1 MHLEKVET
9 MLSIIVVLP
18 FLSALLLAIVYLSN
32 TERKRYKFHTLV
44 GVGSPT
50 ISAILSLVILSDLI
64 TGSDTIYNTL
74 FTWINIGDFNIS
86 IAFMADRLSAIMIS
100 FITVIGTL
108 IHIYATGYMK
118 EDPAYGKFFAYFNL
132 FMGSMLLLVLADNP
146 IMMFVGWEL
155 VGLSSYL
162 LIGFYHKDSG
172 NIKAANKAFILNRVG
187 DFGFIIAISLLFV
200 SLEGTGFTFDSIKA
214 NISMIEPEMLSII
227 GILLFIGAMGKSAQ
241 IPLYVWLPDA
251 MAGPTPVS
259 ALIHAA
265 TMVTAGV
272 YMVARYSFL
281 YIEIPD
287 VGVFIATIGASSA
300 LFAAIIASYQSDI
313 KKILAYSTMSQLG
326 YMFIAVGLGAYS
338 SGIFHVFTHAFFKAL
353 LFMGAGAVIIALHH
367 EQNIFKM
374 GGLKKDLRVVYITMF
389 IATLAIS
396 GIPPFAGFFSKD
408 AILVS
413 AFASEH
419 YFIWGIGSFT
429 ALLTAFYMFRLLFTV
444 FHSTPKEALNP
455 HTVPKSM
462 TTPLIVLAFGSAT
475 VGFLGVNEAYG
486 GSSWFNT
493 FLALP
498 DTTHHISH
506 ATEYMLGGFNVILG
520 LLGMWVAYKMF
531 AKDATEANE
540 DIALRKL
547 AINKFYIDELYE
559 FIIVKPLILMSHFIA
574 KVLEPKIFDGLIN
587 LNVWA
592 YLQSGRL
599 FSKLQNGKVRYYA
612 LYILAGVSAM
622 SCYMLI
628 KLGVTL

>member
-1 MHLEKVET
+1 
-9 MLSIIVVLP
+9 MLSLIVVLP

-32 TERKRYKFHTLV
+32 TKANRYAFYTIV
-44 GVGSPT
+44 GVGTPT
-50 ISAILSLVILSDLI
+50 IMTILSFIVGYQLI
-64 TGSDTIYNTL
+64 NGSDTIHNTL
-74 FTWINIGDFNIS
+74 FQWIDIGDFNIS
-86 IAFMADRLSAIMIS
+86 IAFMADRLSVVMIS
-100 FITVIGTL
+100 FITFIGTL
-108 IHIYATGYMK
+108 IHIYAAGYMK
-118 EDPAYGKFFAYFNL
+118 EDEAYGKFFAYFNL

-162 LIGFYHKDSG
+162 LIGFYHQESD
-172 NIKAANKAFILNRVG
+172 NITAANKAFILNRVG
-187 DFGFIIAISLLFV
+187 DFGFIMALALLFV
-200 SLEGTGFTFDSIKA
+200 NVGDGGFTFEAIAA
-214 NISMIEPEMLSII
+214 NISTIDPEMLSLI
-227 GILLFIGAMGKSAQ
+227 GILLFVGAMGKSAQ

-281 YIEIPD
+281 YVEIPD
-287 VGVFIATIGASSA
+287 VGIFIASIGAASA

-374 GGLKKDLRVVYITMF
+374 GGLKKHLKLVYITMF

-408 AILVS
+408 AILVT

-419 YFIWGIGSFT
+419 YVIWSVGTLT
-429 ALLTAFYMFRLLFTV
+429 AMLTAFYMFRMLFTV
-444 FHSTPKEALNP
+444 FHSEQKDDHALQPLPN
-455 HTVPKSM
+455 SM
-462 TTPLIVLAFGSAT
+462 TRPLVILAFGAAT
-475 VGFLGVNEAYG
+475 AGFLGVNEAYG
-486 GSSWFNT
+486 GSSAINT

-498 DTTHHISH
+498 DMKLHLSH
-506 ATEYMLGGFNVILG
+506 ATEYMIGGLNVILA
-520 LLGMWVAYKMF
+520 LLGMGLAYKLF
-531 AKDATEANE
+531 AKNAQEAQANT
-540 DIALRKL
+540 LFKRF
-547 AINKFYIDELYE
+547 AINKFYIDEVYE
-559 FIIVKPLILMSHFIA
+559 FFIVKPLLGMSDLIA
-574 KVLEPKIFDGLIN
+574 KVIDPKIFDGFIN

-592 YLQSGRL
+592 YLRSAGL
-599 FSKLQNGKVRYYA
+599 FAKLQNGKVRYYA

-622 SCYMLI
+622 SYYMLF
-628 KLGVTL
+628 KLGVM

>member
-1 MHLEKVET
+1 
-9 MLSIIVVLP
+9 MLSLIVILP
-18 FLSALLLAIVYLSN
+18 FFSALIMAVVYLADTN
-32 TERKRYKFHTLV
+32 KKRYLFFTSV
-44 GVGSPT
+44 GVGIPVVMT
-50 ISAILSLVILSDLI
+50 LLSFMVGFQLLS
-64 TGSDTIYNTL
+64 GSDTIHQTL
-74 FTWINIGDFNIS
+74 YQWISIGDFNIEV
-86 IAFMADRLSAIMIS
+86 AFMADRLSVVMIS
-100 FITVIGTL
+100 FITFIGTL
-108 IHIYATGYMK
+108 IHIYAAGYMK
-118 EDPAYGKFFAYFNL
+118 EDEGYGKFFAYFNL

-162 LIGFYHKDSG
+162 LIGFYNKESA
-172 NIKAANKAFILNRVG
+172 NITAANKAFILNRVG
-187 DFGFIIAISLLFV
+187 DFGFIMGISLLFIA
-200 SLEGTGFTFDSIKA
+200 LEGTGFTFDSIKA
-214 NISMIEPEMLSII
+214 NISMIDTPMLSLI
-227 GILLFIGAMGKSAQ
+227 GLLLFVGAMGKSAQ

-281 YIEIPD
+281 YEQIPNI
-287 VGVFIATIGASSA
+287 GIFIATIGAASA

-374 GGLKKDLRVVYITMF
+374 GGLKKELKLVYITMF

-408 AILVS
+408 AILVT

-419 YFIWGIGSFT
+419 YLIWGVGSFT
-429 ALLTAFYMFRLLFTV
+429 AMLTAFYMFRMLFTV
-444 FHSTPKEALNP
+444 FHSQNKGSAQKKESATLHP
-455 HTVPKSM
+455 LPKSM
-462 TTPLIVLAFGSAT
+462 TTPLVILAFGSAT

-486 GSSWFNT
+486 GNSWLNT

-498 DTTHHISH
+498 DSANHVSH
-506 ATEYMLGGFNVILG
+506 ATEYMLGGLNVILG
-520 LLGMWVAYKMF
+520 LLGMGLAYKMF
-531 AKDATEANE
+531 ANNAEEAQP
-540 DIALRKL
+540 DTLFRSL
-547 AINKFYIDELYE
+547 AIHKFYIDEIYT
-559 FIIVKPLILMSHFIA
+559 FFIVKPLLLISNLIA
-574 KVLEPKIFDGLIN
+574 KVIDPKIFDGFIN
-587 LNVWA
+587 LNVWGYTKSA
-592 YLQSGRL
+592 VL
-599 FSKLQNGKVRYYA
+599 FAKLQNGKVRYYA

-622 SCYMLI
+622 SYYLI
-628 KLGVTL
+628 FKLGVVS

>member
-1 MHLEKVET
+1 
-9 MLSIIVVLP
+9 MLSLIVVLP

-32 TERKRYKFHTLV
+32 TKANRYAFYTIV
-44 GVGSPT
+44 GVGTPT
-50 ISAILSLVILSDLI
+50 IMTILSFIVGYQLI
-64 TGSDTIYNTL
+64 NGSDTVHNTL
-74 FTWINIGDFNIS
+74 FQWIDIGDFNIS
-86 IAFMADRLSAIMIS
+86 IAFMADRLSVVMIS
-100 FITVIGTL
+100 FITFIGTL
-108 IHIYATGYMK
+108 IHIYAAGYMK
-118 EDPAYGKFFAYFNL
+118 EDEAYGKFFAYFNL

-162 LIGFYHKDSG
+162 LIGFYHQDSA
-172 NIKAANKAFILNRVG
+172 NITAANKAFILNRVG
-187 DFGFIIAISLLFV
+187 DFGFIMALALLFV
-200 SLEGTGFTFDSIKA
+200 NIGDGGFTFEAIA
-214 NISMIEPEMLSII
+214 AHISTIDPEMLSLI
-227 GILLFIGAMGKSAQ
+227 GILLFVGAMGKSAQ

-281 YIEIPD
+281 YVEIPD
-287 VGVFIATIGASSA
+287 VGIFIASIGAASA

-374 GGLKKDLRVVYITMF
+374 GGLKKHLKLVYITMF

-408 AILVS
+408 AILVT

-419 YFIWGIGSFT
+419 YVIWSVGTLT
-429 ALLTAFYMFRLLFTV
+429 AMLTAFYMFRMLFTV
-444 FHSTPKEALNP
+444 FHSQNKESAQKKESATLHP
-455 HTVPKSM
+455 LPKSM
-462 TTPLIVLAFGSAT
+462 TTPLVILAFGSAT

-486 GSSWFNT
+486 GNSLINT
-493 FLALP
+493 FLSLP
-498 DTTHHISH
+498 DIKLHLSH
-506 ATEYMLGGFNVILG
+506 ATEYMIGGLNVILA
-520 LLGMWVAYKMF
+520 LLGMGLAYKLF
-531 AKDATEANE
+531 AKNAEETKE
-540 DIALRKL
+540 DTLFKTF
-547 AINKFYIDELYE
+547 AIHKFYIDELYD
-559 FIIVKPLILMSHFIA
+559 FFIVKPLITMSKLIE
-574 KVLEPKIFDGLIN
+574 KVIDPKIFDGFIN
-587 LNVWA
+587 LNVWG
-592 YLQSGRL
+592 YLKSAEI
-599 FSKLQNGKVRYYA
+599 FATLQNGKVRYYA
-612 LYILAGVSAM
+612 LYILVGVSAM

-628 KLGVTL
+628 KLGVM